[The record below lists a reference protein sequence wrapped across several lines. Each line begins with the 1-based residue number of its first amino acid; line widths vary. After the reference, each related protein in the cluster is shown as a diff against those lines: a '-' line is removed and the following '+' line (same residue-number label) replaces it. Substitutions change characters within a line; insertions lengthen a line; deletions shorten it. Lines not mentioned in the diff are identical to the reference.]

1 MPTTISRSGSASDQI
16 SITADAA
23 TSGGFSVNGAVG
35 VLIYLDTVTTA
46 TSMTFYL
53 KTDSKES
60 VSYQLVDSSN
70 TAVSQNL
77 TQGKCFALPTL
88 TTYGARYVIPV
99 VNAGSA
105 AIRVTYKG

>member
-1 MPTTISRSGSASDQI
+1 MPTTISRNGSAPDQI
-16 SITADAA
+16 SITADPA
-23 TSGGFSVNGAVG
+23 TSAGFSVNGAVG
-35 VLIYLDTVTTA
+35 VVIYLDTVTTA
-46 TSMTFYL
+46 TTMTFYL

-70 TAVSQNL
+70 AAVSQGL

-88 TTYGARYVIPV
+88 SVWGARYVIPV

-105 AIRVTYKG
+105 TIRVTVKA